1 MNAAP
6 KSDGVAVAV
15 LEAER
20 EVETIEIIS
29 WAALSP
35 LGQWRVGEALRA
47 IRAALNV
54 KRQRIGLRPPPG
66 DDHWQGARDG
76 D

>member
-6 KSDGVAVAV
+6 KSDEDASAL

-20 EVETIEIIS
+20 EAETIEIIA

-35 LGQWRVGEALRA
+35 LGQWRIGNALDA
-47 IRAALNV
+47 IRAALNL
-54 KRQRIGLRPPPG
+54 KRQRLGLRPPLS
-66 DDHWQGARDG
+66 DDPWLGVRDG
-76 D
+76 Q